1 MSLLQQKVSSKS
13 KRWLVRGSALCAL
26 VILVFIAG
34 HSSASAQAIPPNP
47 NVRPLIPLLPPD
59 EQANSFGVQ
68 GKISSPPPTQAATI
82 TTPTNGQNFTNDPTI
97 TVAGFCQDG
106 LLVKVFNNNIFV
118 GSVLCNNGSY
128 SIQVNLFTGEN
139 ELSAIVFDDLDQSG
153 PTSNIVTVTFN
164 NASFTSF
171 GTLITLT
178 SVYARRGADPGKNLS
193 WPLTLSGGT
202 GPYALSI
209 DWGDGQPLQLVSQ
222 SIAGNF
228 TIEHV
233 YKSAGTYKVVIK
245 AVDANGVPAFLQ
257 LVAVSNGQAKDVSKT
272 DDVAGKTTVVKETK
286 LAIIPMIVLFVLI
299 IAGFWLGRR
308 YELLALRKRIEREAR
323 EFAEEEKTENQ

>member
-1 MSLLQQKVSSKS
+1 MLVSQQKQGK
-13 KRWLVRGSALCAL
+13 KYRRWLMRASAFCAL
-26 VILVFIAG
+26 VVLVFIAG
-34 HSSASAQAIPPNP
+34 QSSASAQTTPNP
-47 NVRPLIPLLPPD
+47 NSRPLIPLLPPD

-128 SIQVNLFTGEN
+128 SIQVNLFTGQN

-164 NASFTSF
+164 NASLTSF

-202 GPYALSI
+202 GPYAFSI
-209 DWGDGQPLQLVSQ
+209 DWGDGQPLQLLSQ
-222 SIAGNF
+222 PVVGNF

-257 LVAVSNGQAKDVSKT
+257 LVAVSNGQATDVSKT
-272 DDVAGKTTVVKETK
+272 DDAAAKTTVVKETK

-299 IAGFWLGRR
+299 IIGFWLGRR

-323 EFAEEEKTENQ
+323 EFNEEEKSNNQ

>member
-1 MSLLQQKVSSKS
+1 MSLLQQKLSTKS
-13 KRWLVRGSALCAL
+13 KRYLVRLGAFCVLGILIYAAGFGS
-26 VILVFIAG
+26 V
-34 HSSASAQAIPPNP
+34 SAQSTHPNP

-59 EQANSFGVQ
+59 QQANSFGVQ
-68 GKISSPPPTQAATI
+68 GKISSPAPTQAATI
-82 TTPTNGQNFTNDPTI
+82 STPTNGQNFTNDPTV

-106 LLVKVFNNNIFV
+106 LLVKIFNNGIFV
-118 GSVLCNNGSY
+118 GSIICNNGSY
-128 SIQVNLFTGEN
+128 SLQVNLFTGQN

-164 NASFTSF
+164 NASFSAF

-178 SVYARRGADPGKNLS
+178 SVYGRRGADPGKTLS
-193 WPLTLSGGT
+193 WPLTLSGGS

-222 SIAGNF
+222 PIAGNF
-228 TIEHV
+228 TLEHV

-257 LVAVSNGQAKDVSKT
+257 LVAVANGQAT
-272 DDVAGKTTVVKETK
+272 DAKADSSVAGKTTVVKETK
-286 LAIIPMIVLFVLI
+286 LAIIPMIVLFILAVI
-299 IAGFWLGRR
+299 GFWLGRR
-308 YELLALRKRIEREAR
+308 YELVALRKRIEREAR
-323 EFAEEEKTENQ
+323 EFAEEEAKQQ